1 MSCFSNHLKADLR
14 RNNMWSNQNS
24 QGWRIRLWT
33 LYEDHSPMFLVHIQ
47 IFIPPTSCELLVPVF
62 WDQPGGLQPATVKN
76 RRLFRDI
83 FRLTSENFW
92 VGWHSRNFDKSG
104 DWVGCTPNP
113 NVGPPMGKFLYK
125 AHYIK
130 YQVRGT
136 PLVVPWISLLNIV
149 TFYKPRFLHFFLK
162 NILGSCHLLN
172 SFFPCCWYGPQV
184 FTKKR
189 LWTRKQNQANN
200 MKRLCSDC
208 LKKTSWII
216 HKHLVTWTIFLW
228 TSLFQ
233 QEFLWFFGTW
243 FPYMPWDFSFGSWR
257 IWHFWSGSSYLLRK
271 FPPNQSIFNSQHLQ
285 HNIGLHKLRRQRLYF
300 RPWCGM
306 GGKTS
311 KDALKGA
318 RRRASLRAGALQV
331 SGRYHH
337 FPRKLEDDY
346 ILSETVLGCGGA
358 LEGQFTY
365 KLFLYCTYTYSLFY
379 HVEYL
384 GWIIFWFQ
392 KMQQEHNLAGQ
403 IGAPDWLHSCRAVA
417 VHR

>member
-125 AHYIK
+125 AYYIK

-162 NILGSCHLLN
+162 KHSGKLSFALQFFSVLLIW
-172 SFFPCCWYGPQV
+172 PTGVYKKATLDKE
-184 FTKKR
+184 TKPS
-189 LWTRKQNQANN
+189 KQHEE
-200 MKRLCSDC
+200 
-208 LKKTSWII
+208 T
-216 HKHLVTWTIFLW
+216 V
-228 TSLFQ
+228 
-233 QEFLWFFGTW
+233 
-243 FPYMPWDFSFGSWR
+243 
-257 IWHFWSGSSYLLRK
+257 
-271 FPPNQSIFNSQHLQ
+271 
-285 HNIGLHKLRRQRLYF
+285 QRLLEENVMNHSQTLGDLNYLF
-300 RPWCGM
+300 VDISFSTGI
-306 GGKTS
+306 
-311 KDALKGA
+311 
-318 RRRASLRAGALQV
+318 SL
-331 SGRYHH
+331 
-337 FPRKLEDDY
+337 
-346 ILSETVLGCGGA
+346 
-358 LEGQFTY
+358 
-365 KLFLYCTYTYSLFY
+365 
-379 HVEYL
+379 
-384 GWIIFWFQ
+384 IFWHMISVYAMRFQ
-392 KMQQEHNLAGQ
+392 LRELKNLAFLVGVQ
-403 IGAPDWLHSCRAVA
+403 LFVTKISTKPKHFQFATSSTQHRVA
-417 VHR
+417 